1 MPKTRNAFALRS
13 LYDDILFNDKIIRDT
28 NIDKP
33 FIESIQESWITTVQ
47 TYLMKYITKK
57 KENVK
62 QKKQIKKSEFGFAV
76 DFVIEEHIEASKLKA
91 ITFDVKCNIEKH
103 IVVLQTYSQK
113 ILDKLLLEGLNCDLK
128 NKGNRVNRLI
138 ACYKR
143 ILEEFNSYTE
153 VLSDIQNHTEKLFR
167 QSHIAIFSRRLKQAR
182 QSKKMTQEKIA
193 DMLKMTRVGYIHYE
207 TGRRDPSMTML
218 IKFSRILD
226 VSIEWLCGEN

>member
-57 KENVK
+57 TENVK
-62 QKKQIKKSEFGFAV
+62 QKKQIKKSKFGFAV

-91 ITFDVKCNIEKH
+91 ITFDVKCNIERH

-113 ILDKLLLEGLNCDLK
+113 I